1 MASRQTISHSVTS
14 DSIPFAARTWRV
26 ASGLLLLSSV
36 VLSGCQQMPGGQAMR
51 QYQLESERLLSEF
64 RAQKKR
70 AEELEVRNAQLEQR
84 LAESEKLLASNPGG
98 YSGKSSKF
106 RSETELLIGEA
117 TGARRNSNPLS
128 ESGSS
133 RTTGIRG
140 AIGRTGLPDVSPSAA
155 GQSAAGQSA
164 AGQSAAGQLTAGQLT
179 AGQLTAGSNRDP
191 ISLGGAS
198 RDLKG
203 DRSRE
208 SQWRPIAGSLR

>member
-1 MASRQTISHSVTS
+1 MASRQTISNSVTT
-14 DSIPFAARTWRV
+14 DSIRFAARTWRV
-26 ASGLLLLSSV
+26 ASALLLLSSV

-106 RSETELLIGEA
+106 GSETELLIGEA
-117 TGARRNSNPLS
+117 TGARRNSSPLS

-133 RTTGIRG
+133 RTTGLRG
-140 AIGRTGLPDVSPSAA
+140 PVGRTGLPDVSPS
-155 GQSAAGQSA
+155 
-164 AGQSAAGQLTAGQLT
+164 TAGQLT
-179 AGQLTAGSNRDP
+179 SGNNRDP

-208 SQWRPIAGSLR
+208 SQWRPIADSLR

>member
-1 MASRQTISHSVTS
+1 MASRQTISNSVTS

-84 LAESEKLLASNPGG
+84 LAESEKLLASNPSG

-106 RSETELLIGEA
+106 RNETELLIGEA
-117 TGARRNSNPLS
+117 TGARRNNSQLS

-133 RTTGIRG
+133 RSTGLRG
-140 AIGRTGLPDVSPSAA
+140 AVGRTGLPDVSPSTSRQVTS
-155 GQSAAGQSA
+155 GQVTSGQVTS
-164 AGQSAAGQLTAGQLT
+164 GQVTSGQVTS
-179 AGQLTAGSNRDP
+179 GSNQDP

-198 RDLKG
+198 RDLRG